1 MAEQRALSMH
11 PAILWDVIQRQAGSL
26 GKAILEG
33 VMNSVDAGSTFC
45 DVTIDANSFSITD
58 DGKGFRNED
67 EINQFFATFGTPHRE
82 GDATYGRFRMGRGQ
96 MFSFGRNVWRTG
108 EFRMT
113 VDLKPQEADKEK
125 NGYALGYQ
133 FENKLKK
140 EKGCKI
146 EVELYEELAPSRL
159 DSQIRELM
167 KFVKYVD
174 IPVRLNGKVISVD
187 PAKEKWDEVTDDAY
201 IKRKTSGNLEVYNLG
216 VLVKDSPSY
225 SSGVAGVVVS
235 KSQLKVNFARNDIQH
250 DCPVWKRVLKRLRE
264 QSMEKANRAAPITDE
279 EREFFTA
286 NLVAG
291 ESKPSELLK
300 TKVITDVTN
309 SHHALSKLENVTKFT
324 IGDVGDRVAEMTH
337 TRKLAFVISTECAE
351 RFGAS
356 SPEEFKKIVHAMWER
371 DRDRSRSW
379 WRNPMDTLQPVPM
392 SEFRKVISSNHEPLA
407 DKELNKAEMMALRAI
422 RQGAQALYNAGVGA
436 DYRGVRGGE
445 TFYDVVRGDR
455 RPQRQIWAGVSDT
468 ADGWT
473 EGTRNIWVNRNILK
487 KMSKGLD
494 GFLEVAGLILHEYIH
509 RGPSTDT
516 HDHGVDFYRT
526 FHNYV
531 IDTDVL
537 QKAAK
542 AMLKSMT
549 ADLRKE
555 GKALNSTLAALE
567 DDVAMTKK
575 LGIGGKEEDPAAAEV
590 MSDDEFHAFLR
601 AQKAGSEPT
610 AEDGPEPTVLAAQ
623 SSDVVRRPRRK
634 RAEDDSQFTL
644 KF

>member
-1 MAEQRALSMH
+1 MAEQRALTMH

-26 GKAILEG
+26 GKALLEA

-45 DVTIDANSFSITD
+45 NITLDEKSFTVTD
-58 DGKGFRNED
+58 DGKGFKNEQ
-67 EINQFFATFGTPHRE
+67 EVNEFFATFGTPHRE

-113 VDLKPQEADKEK
+113 VDLKPQEANKEA
-125 NGYALGYQ
+125 NGYALGYE
-133 FENKLKK
+133 FENGLKN

-146 EVELYEELAPSRL
+146 SVDLYEEMAPSRL
-159 DSQIRELM
+159 DAQIREIQ
-167 KFVKYVD
+167 KYVKYVD
-174 IPVRLNGKVISVD
+174 IPVKLNGKVISLD
-187 PAKEKWDEVTDDAY
+187 PAKQKWDEVTDDAY

-225 SSGVAGVVVS
+225 SNGVAGVVVS
-235 KSQLKVNFARNDIQH
+235 KRQLKVNFARNDIQH
-250 DCPVWKRVLKRLRE
+250 DCPVWKRVNQRLRQ

-286 NLVAG
+286 NLVSG
-291 ESKPSELLK
+291 ESNPSELLK
-300 TKVITDVTN
+300 TKIITDVTN
-309 SHHALSKLENVTKFT
+309 SHHALSKLESVTKFT
-324 IGDVGDRVAEMTH
+324 IGDHGDRVAEMTH

-356 SPEEFKKIVHAMWER
+356 TPEEFKEIVRQMWER
-371 DRDRSRSW
+371 DRDKSRSW
-379 WRNPMDTLQPVPM
+379 WRNPMDSLVPM
-392 SEFRKVISSNHEPLA
+392 EMAEFRKVISSNHEPIA

-422 RQGAQALYNAGVGA
+422 RQGAQALFNAGVGA
-436 DYRGVRGGE
+436 DYAGTRGGE
-445 TFYDVVRGDR
+445 TFYDSVRRER
-455 RPQRQIWAGVSDT
+455 RKQRQIWAGASDT

-473 EGTRNIWVNRNILK
+473 EGLSNIWVNRNILK
-487 KMSKGLD
+487 KMTKGLD
-494 GFLEVAGLILHEYIH
+494 GFLEVSGLILHEYIH
-509 RGPSTDT
+509 RGPSTGT

-537 QKAAK
+537 QKSAK

-549 ADLRKE
+549 SDLRKE

-575 LGIGGKEEDPAAAEV
+575 LGIGGKDEAAADEV
-590 MSDDEFHAFLR
+590 MSDAEFQAFIDAQRSSENVSEGEPSPLAAHA
-601 AQKAGSEPT
+601 SEPS
-610 AEDGPEPTVLAAQ
+610 ARRRRARSADED
-623 SSDVVRRPRRK
+623 
-634 RAEDDSQFTL
+634 QFTL